1 MLRLLLEE
9 ARQIRLDGS
18 TLFATLGV
26 LLLNSI
32 DLSIFVNESEI
43 YNLHKNSK
51 TALGTKS
58 GQNFDNKNKD
68 GFEERSPQI
77 KI

>member
-1 MLRLLLEE
+1 MLRLLLKEVRE
-9 ARQIRLDGS
+9 ITLDGS
-18 TLFATLGV
+18 TLFAGLGV
-26 LLLNSI
+26 LPLNSV
-32 DLSIFVNESEI
+32 DLSIFVNESKI